1 MKKLFLLLVLF
12 AATHLFAQVKL
23 NGVAP
28 FRNTSFVANFQF
40 SNTDNYAIDY
50 QKYINFPIQFS
61 IYNPKPGFT
70 PTKIESQK
78 YYSFKNTNLLL
89 KREMSN
95 REPEQIYPNQ
105 DKKKSFGEAIF
116 SDVLEGVFSKK

>member
-1 MKKLFLLLVLF
+1 MKKMVLLLVLF
-12 AATHLFAQVKL
+12 AATHLFAQVKPK
-23 NGVAP
+23 GVTP
-28 FRNTSFVANFQF
+28 FGNTSFAANFQF

-70 PTKIESQK
+70 PTKMDSQK

-95 REPEQIYPNQ
+95 REPEPIYPNQ
-105 DKKKSFGEAIF
+105 DKKKSFGETIF

>member
-12 AATHLFAQVKL
+12 AATHLFAQVKP
-23 NGVAP
+23 NGVTP
-28 FRNTSFVANFQF
+28 FGNTSFAANFQF

-95 REPEQIYPNQ
+95 REPEPIYPNQ